1 MCPIWGII
9 VFTVYD
15 ECAASAKQ
23 QHVCQYI
30 SSLAV

>member
-1 MCPIWGII
+1 MCHII
-9 VFTVYD
+9 VFNVHD

-30 SSLAV
+30 FSLAV